1 MGAEGYN
8 YLLLLALLPRTERK
22 KTTNNLNVRKLFFW
36 VKLFFKEGKKCNY
49 CSRYNILWPR
59 NKKIRITNP
68 PRSEEIL

>member
-36 VKLFFKEGKKCNY
+36 VKLFFKEGKNVIIAPGTTFYGPETRK
-49 CSRYNILWPR
+49 LG
-59 NKKIRITNP
+59 
-68 PRSEEIL
+68 